1 MNVYQFAMQ
10 MEKDGEAYYRE
21 CADKT
26 ASAGLRTILL
36 MLAGAEVAHYEL
48 FRRMQA
54 REEAL
59 LADSPLLEQVKNIF
73 AEDQGA
79 RGGPRGCAASEVE
92 LYRKAQEIE
101 RRELELYEGHAAQGA
116 ASPAEKLTFERIA
129 VEERRALPHPGGDRR
144 LRVAAA
150 SSWLE
155 NAEWTH
161 LEDY

>member
-21 CADKT
+21 CAEKT

-36 MLAGAEVAHYEL
+36 MLAGAETTHYEL
-48 FRRMQA
+48 FRRMLA

-59 LADSPLLEQVKNIF
+59 LADSALLEQVKNVF
-73 AEDQGA
+73 AEIREREGTPA
-79 RGGPRGCAASEVE
+79 VSGSEVD
-92 LYRKAQEIE
+92 LYRKAQELE
-101 RRELELYEGHAAQGA
+101 RRSWELYDGHAAQA

-129 VEERRALPHPGGDRR
+129 VEERRHYRILEGIVDFVSRPQ
-144 LRVAAA
+144 L
-150 SSWLE
+150 WLE
-155 NAEWTH
+155 NAEWNH

>member
-26 ASAGLRTILL
+26 ASAGLRGILL

-59 LADSPLLEQVKNIF
+59 LADSALLEQVKNVF
-73 AEDQGA
+73 AEIREREGA
-79 RGGPRGCAASEVE
+79 PAVRSSEIE
-92 LYRKAQEIE
+92 LYQKAQEIE
-101 RRELELYEGHAAQGA
+101 RRSWELYEGHAAKA
-116 ASPAEKLTFERIA
+116 ASPAERLTFERIA
-129 VEERRALPHPGGDRR
+129 VEERRHYRILEGIIDFVSRPQ
-144 LRVAAA
+144 V
-150 SSWLE
+150 WLE

>member
-21 CADKT
+21 CADKS
-26 ASAGLRTILL
+26 ASAGLRAILL
-36 MLAGAEVAHYEL
+36 MLADAEVAHYEL

-59 LADSPLLEQVKNIF
+59 LADSALLEQVMNVF
-73 AEDQGA
+73 AGIREREGA
-79 RGGPRGCAASEVE
+79 PAVRGAEVE

-101 RRELELYEGHAAQGA
+101 RRSWELYEEHAART

-129 VEERRALPHPGGDRR
+129 VEERRHYRILEGIIDFVSRPQ
-144 LRVAAA
+144 L
-150 SSWLE
+150 WLE